1 MADIIYTP
9 RESYGRL
16 FFLDNTIESIA
27 GDIDIQIG
35 LTTSTANLV
44 LNRNVVLATGKTFGL
59 QDQQAPYST
68 STLAVIGGVLTVG
81 NANGIQAGQIKILN
95 NIIESTSGGTD
106 MQFGLSTSTANIVL
120 NRNVVL
126 ATGKTFGLQDAVSPY
141 STSTLQV
148 VSGVMILTGAN
159 GFQAGQIKIFDNTI
173 ESTNSSTQLV
183 LGNVVAVAN
192 LLVNRNMLLNTG
204 KTLTFGTG
212 TNSTQT
218 VAFNSFNAVTSIT
231 AGTGTQVSTS
241 TGAVTVWNTVP
252 AYTLPTASTSTL
264 GGVKVDGTSITINSG
279 VISAT
284 PATPD
289 AFTSTSTTQ
298 ASTLAV
304 DMTTGPSMIFWQ
316 PGTAGNRAVTLSNF
330 TAGRRVKIFITPK
343 AGINVFTFTG
353 VTASQCSNGVNTF
366 VLGGGGVAQS
376 SMMIEIFSTTTAIGG
391 VWIFG
396 YGSQ

>member
-106 MQFGLSTSTANIVL
+106 MQFGLSTATANIVL

-148 VSGVMILTGAN
+148 VSGVMVLTGAN
-159 GFQAGQIKIFDNTI
+159 GFQAGQIKIFNNTI

-183 LGNVVAVAN
+183 LGNVGAVAN
-192 LLVNRNMLLNTG
+192 LLVNRDMLLNTG
-204 KTLTFGTG
+204 RILTFGTG

-298 ASTLAV
+298 ASTLSV

-316 PGTAGNRAVTLSNF
+316 PSANGNRSITLSNF

-343 AGINVFTFTG
+343 AALNTFTFTG
-353 VTASQCSNGVNTF
+353 VTASQCSNGSITY